1 MAEMDMRIETT
12 ESTRAKIAEKMG
24 LDQPSVFDVVNRA
37 RYATEDAYLDA
48 LVMEKMRRE
57 NPDYQAAR
65 RKLASEYR
73 ERQEQE
79 QRTAQA
85 TAYKEIRAAVQL
97 DDLDRREIDAQSVEL
112 ARRDLAAGRIPA
124 SELGSAI
131 ERYANQLSEKRK
143 DTRAGNQLFND
154 MLRGKR

>member
-12 ESTRAKIAEKMG
+12 ESTRAKIAEKLG
-24 LDQPSVFDVVNRA
+24 LNQPSVFDVVNRS
-37 RYATEDAYLDA
+37 RYATEEAYLDA

-57 NPDYQAAR
+57 DPNYQAAR
-65 RKLASEYR
+65 RKLAAEYR
-73 ERQEQE
+73 DQQEQE
-79 QRTAQA
+79 QRTAQDS
-85 TAYKEIRAAVQL
+85 AYKQIRAAVQL
-97 DDLDRREIDAQSVEL
+97 DDLDRREIDAQAVEL

>member
-1 MAEMDMRIETT
+1 
-12 ESTRAKIAEKMG
+12 MG

-48 LVMEKMRRE
+48 LVTEKMRRE

-85 TAYKEIRAAVQL
+85 TAYKEIRASVQL

-112 ARRDLAAGRIPA
+112 ARRD
-124 SELGSAI
+124 GS
-131 ERYANQLSEKRK
+131 RANPRK
-143 DTRAGNQLFND
+143 
-154 MLRGKR
+154 

>member
-24 LDQPSVFDVVNRA
+24 LDQPSVFEVVNRGQ
-37 RYATEDAYLDA
+37 YATEDAYLDA
-48 LVMEKMRRE
+48 LVIEQMRRD
-57 NPDYQAAR
+57 NPEYQAAR
-65 RKLASEYR
+65 RRLKAEYR

-97 DDLDRREIDAQSVEL
+97 DDLDRREIDAQSAEL
-112 ARRDLAAGRIPA
+112 ARRDLAAGRIQA
-124 SELGSAI
+124 SELGSTI

-143 DTRAGNQLFND
+143 DTRAGNRLFND